1 MPGAGRR
8 EPDPLEGAGRQLR
21 RAKERRPIL

>member
-8 EPDPLEGAGRQLR
+8 EPDPLEGADGPTS
-21 RAKERRPIL
+21 RAKEVGAIL